1 VSERSVDRFEGHYIL
16 GDTLGSGGMGT
27 VHSATEVATGR
38 RVAIKLPHPALAD
51 NPNVS
56 RRFRAEARAGAQLD
70 HPNTIRVVD
79 FGGEDGEL
87 FLVMDYVAG
96 VALDQLVI
104 DQGPL
109 DTHGAVEVVRQL
121 LAALDHAH
129 AWGILHA
136 DVKTANLL
144 VESTADAP
152 LHARL
157 IDFGLARFAG
167 ESTHD
172 GDRMLSG
179 TPDYLAP
186 ELIEGGVPTIASD
199 VYAAGV
205 VLYELLTGFTPF
217 GGGSSDEVMQR
228 HVEAMVLPPSLRSP
242 EQEIAPAI
250 EAVVMRALERNPLD
264 RFASAARFA
273 EALPTTTP
281 STVGDAPRLARGSIV
296 SAYSSEAITR
306 DWQPLPLPP
315 VPATSSVAIE
325 RPSLAPLRDA
335 ALHAV
340 SAGNDDSIVTSYL
353 ELVRALVD
361 SHQLAKAVAELE
373 HGLETLRLHRADSL
387 PPALWRLQLC
397 LAALYSGLGNQAAA
411 RAAASVGQDD
421 ALRAASRLGRDR
433 AGQLLTRLARQAR
446 KP

>member
-1 VSERSVDRFEGHYIL
+1 MSERNADLFAGRYLL
-16 GDTLGSGGMGT
+16 GEALGSGGMGT
-27 VHSATEVATGR
+27 VHSAIEVATGR
-38 RVAIKLPHPALAD
+38 RVAIKLPHPGIAD

-79 FGGEDGEL
+79 FGGEDGAL

-96 VALDQLVI
+96 VVLEELVI

-109 DTHGAVEVVRQL
+109 DSHGAVEVMRQL

-144 VESTADAP
+144 VESAPDAP
-152 LHARL
+152 IRARL
-157 IDFGLARFAG
+157 IDFGLARFSG

-172 GDRMLSG
+172 GDRTVSG

-186 ELIEGGVPTIASD
+186 ELIQGGVPTITSD
-199 VYAAGV
+199 IYAAGV

-228 HVEAMVLPPSLRSP
+228 HIEGMVVPPSLRSP

-250 EAVVMRALERNPLD
+250 EAVVMRALERNPRD
-264 RFASAARFA
+264 RFASAAQFA
-273 EALPTTTP
+273 AALPTIGAP
-281 STVGDAPRLARGSIV
+281 VIDGPPRLARGSIV

-306 DWQPLPLPP
+306 DWQPLALPP
-315 VPATSSVAIE
+315 VPTRSHVTVA
-325 RPSLAPLRDA
+325 RPLLAALRDA
-335 ALHAV
+335 LHMAIA
-340 SAGNDDSIVTSYL
+340 SGNDDSIVTSYL
-353 ELVRALVD
+353 ELVRSLVD
-361 SHQLAKAVAELE
+361 SHQLAKAVSELE
-373 HGLETLRLHRADSL
+373 QGIDRLRLARADSP

-397 LAALYSGLGNQAAA
+397 LAALYSGLGDPAGA
-411 RAAASVGQDD
+411 RGAASIGRDD
-421 ALRAASRLGRDR
+421 ARRAMSSVGRER
-433 AGQLLTRLARQAR
+433 ATQLLARLARQNR

>member
-1 VSERSVDRFEGHYIL
+1 VSERNFDLFEGRYIL
-16 GDTLGSGGMGT
+16 GAVLGSGGMGT
-27 VHSATEVATGR
+27 VHSAIEVATGR
-38 RVAIKLPHPALAD
+38 RVAIKLPHPALAG

-79 FGGEDGEL
+79 FGGEDGDL
-87 FLVMDYVAG
+87 FLVMEHVAG
-96 VALDQLVI
+96 VALDQLVV
-104 DQGPL
+104 DQGPV
-109 DTHGAVEVVRQL
+109 DTHGAVELVRQL

-144 VESTADAP
+144 VESTANAP

-157 IDFGLARFAG
+157 IDFGLARFSG
-167 ESTHD
+167 ESMHD

-228 HVEAMVLPPSLRSP
+228 HVEGMVLPPSLRSP
-242 EQEIAPAI
+242 EQDIAPAI
-250 EAVVMRALERNPLD
+250 EAVVMRALERNPRD
-264 RFASAARFA
+264 RFASAAQFA
-273 EALPTTTP
+273 EALPNTIAP
-281 STVGDAPRLARGSIV
+281 TVEMPTRLAHGSIV
-296 SAYSSEAITR
+296 SAYATEAVTR
-306 DWQPLPLPP
+306 DWLPLALPAVP
-315 VPATSSVAIE
+315 VRSLVTIE
-325 RPSLAPLRDA
+325 RPLLSPLRDA
-335 ALHAV
+335 VKYAIA
-340 SAGNDDSIVTSYL
+340 SGNDDSIVASYL
-353 ELVRALVD
+353 ELVRSLVD
-361 SHQLAKAVAELE
+361 SHQLAKAVSELE
-373 HGLETLRLHRADSL
+373 QALDTLRLQRAGSP

-397 LAALYSGLGNQAAA
+397 LAALYSALGNPIGA
-411 RAAASVGQDD
+411 RNAASLGHAD
-421 ALRAASRLGRDR
+421 ALRATSIVGRDR
-433 AGQLLTRLARQAR
+433 AGQLLTRLARQTP

>member
-1 VSERSVDRFEGHYIL
+1 MKKGLLVPFADHYIL
-16 GDTLGSGGMGT
+16 GETLGSGGMGT
-27 VHSATEVATGR
+27 VHTAIEVASGR
-38 RVAIKLPHPALAD
+38 RVAIKLPHPGLAG

-79 FGGEDGEL
+79 FGGEDGAQ
-87 FLVMDYVAG
+87 FLVMEYVAG

-109 DTHGAVEVVRQL
+109 DTNAAVELVRQL

-144 VESTADAP
+144 VESTAGAP

-157 IDFGLARFAG
+157 IDFGLARFSG
-167 ESTHD
+167 ESPHD

-186 ELIEGGVPTIASD
+186 ELIEGGAPTIASD
-199 VYAAGV
+199 LYAAGV

-217 GGGSSDEVMQR
+217 GGGSSDDVLQR
-228 HVEAMVLPPSLRSP
+228 HVEGMVLPPSLRSP

-250 EAVVMRALERNPLD
+250 EAVVMRALERKPAD
-264 RFASAARFA
+264 RFASAAHFA
-273 EALPTTTP
+273 EALPMTSATL
-281 STVGDAPRLARGSIV
+281 VDGFPRLARGSIV
-296 SAYSSEAITR
+296 SAFSSEAITR
-306 DWQPLPLPP
+306 DWQALGLPAL
-315 VPATSSVAIE
+315 ARSSTAE
-325 RPSLAPLRDA
+325 RPLLAPLRDA
-335 ALHAV
+335 AHLALV
-340 SAGNDDSIVTSYL
+340 SGSDDLVITSYL

-361 SHQLAKAVAELE
+361 SHQLPKAVSELE
-373 HGLETLRLHRADSL
+373 QGLEKLRLDRPEG
-387 PPALWRLQLC
+387 PPLALWRLQLC
-397 LAALYSGLGNQAAA
+397 LAALYSGLGNQVGARRAASIGRDDAA
-411 RAAASVGQDD
+411 RAASTVGH
-421 ALRAASRLGRDR
+421 DR
-433 AGQLLTRLARQAR
+433 ASELLVRLTRQTPR
-446 KP
+446 P

>member
-1 VSERSVDRFEGHYIL
+1 MSERGIDLFEGQYIL

-27 VHSATEVATGR
+27 VHSAIEVASGR
-38 RVAIKLPHPALAD
+38 RVAIKLPHPALAG

-79 FGGEDGEL
+79 FGGEDGDL
-87 FLVMDYVAG
+87 YLVMEYVGG
-96 VALDQLVI
+96 VPLDQLVV

-109 DTHGAVEVVRQL
+109 DTHGAVDVLRQL
-121 LAALDHAH
+121 LAALEHAH

-144 VESTADAP
+144 VESTAETP

-157 IDFGLARFAG
+157 IDFGLARFSG
-167 ESTHD
+167 ESMHD

-186 ELIEGGVPTIASD
+186 ELIEGGAPTIASD
-199 VYAAGV
+199 LYAAGV

-228 HVEAMVLPPSLRSP
+228 HVEGMVLPPSLRSP

-250 EAVVMRALERNPLD
+250 EAVVMRALQRNPRD
-264 RFASAARFA
+264 RFASAAQFA
-273 EALPTTTP
+273 EALPITTVP
-281 STVGDAPRLARGSIV
+281 SIEGAPRLARGSIV

-306 DWQPLPLPP
+306 EWQAQ
-315 VPATSSVAIE
+315 PATAARSLVTTE
-325 RPSLAPLRDA
+325 RPLLAPLRDA
-335 ALHAV
+335 VHDALV
-340 SAGNDDSIVTSYL
+340 SGNDDLIVASYL

-361 SHQLAKAVAELE
+361 SHQLPKAVFELE
-373 HGLETLRLHRADSL
+373 QGLARLRVVRVQSP

-397 LAALYSGLGNQAAA
+397 LAALYSGLGNQVGA
-411 RAAASVGQDD
+411 RSAAS
-421 ALRAASRLGRDR
+421 LGRDDAVR
-433 AGQLLTRLARQAR
+433 AVSTVGNERAAELLTRLARQVL
-446 KP
+446 KH

>member
-1 VSERSVDRFEGHYIL
+1 MSDRKFDLFAGHYVL
-16 GDTLGSGGMGT
+16 GATLGSGGMGT
-27 VHSATEVATGR
+27 VHSAIEVATGR
-38 RVAIKLPHPALAD
+38 KVAIKLPHSALAG
-51 NPNVS
+51 NANVN

-79 FGGEDGEL
+79 FGGEDGDL
-87 FLVMDYVAG
+87 FLVMEYVAG
-96 VALDQLVI
+96 VALDQLII

-144 VESTADAP
+144 VETTADAP

-199 VYAAGV
+199 IYAAGV

-217 GGGSSDEVMQR
+217 GGGSSDEILQR
-228 HVEAMVLPPSLRSP
+228 HTEGMALPPSLRSP

-250 EAVVMRALERNPLD
+250 EAVVMRALERKPCD
-264 RFASAARFA
+264 RFASAAQFA
-273 EALPTTTP
+273 EALP
-281 STVGDAPRLARGSIV
+281 STSPPTVNGARRLARGSMV
-296 SAYSSEAITR
+296 SAYSTEATTR
-306 DWQPLPLPP
+306 DWQPLALPAVPMRSP
-315 VPATSSVAIE
+315 VTME
-325 RPSLAPLRDA
+325 RPLREAVHA
-335 ALHAV
+335 AIV
-340 SAGNDDSIVTSYL
+340 TGNDDLIVTSYL

-361 SHQLAKAVAELE
+361 SHQLPKAVSELE
-373 HGLETLRLHRADSL
+373 VGLEKLRVERADSP

-397 LAALYSGLGNQAAA
+397 LAALYSGLGNQVSARSAAN
-411 RAAASVGQDD
+411 VGRED
-421 ALRAASRLGRDR
+421 ALRAASTVGHDR
-433 AGQLLTRLARQAR
+433 AGELLTRLARQTP

>member
-1 VSERSVDRFEGHYIL
+1 MSDRNIDLFAGQYIL
-16 GDTLGSGGMGT
+16 GEVLGSGGMGT
-27 VHSATEVATGR
+27 VHSATEVASGR
-38 RVAIKLPHPALAD
+38 RVAIKLPHPDLAS

-87 FLVMDYVAG
+87 FLVMEHVAG
-96 VALDQLVI
+96 VALDQLVV

-109 DTHGAVEVVRQL
+109 TTHDAVDLVRQL

-144 VESTADAP
+144 VESTLDAAP
-152 LHARL
+152 RARL
-157 IDFGLARFAG
+157 IDFGLARFSG

-186 ELIEGGVPTIASD
+186 ELIEGGMPTIASD
-199 VYAAGV
+199 LYAAGV

-228 HVEAMVLPPSLRSP
+228 HVEGMVLPPSLRSP
-242 EQEIAPAI
+242 EQEIEPAI
-250 EAVVMRALERNPLD
+250 EAVVMRALERNPRD
-264 RFASAARFA
+264 RFASAAQFA
-273 EALPTTTP
+273 EALPITSAP
-281 STVGDAPRLARGSIV
+281 VVANAPRLARGSIV
-296 SAYSSEAITR
+296 SAYSAEAITR
-306 DWQPLPLPP
+306 DWQPLALPAVPLRSRMTM
-315 VPATSSVAIE
+315 V
-325 RPSLAPLRDA
+325 RPLLAPLRTA
-335 ALHAV
+335 VHQALV
-340 SAGNDDSIVTSYL
+340 CGSDDSIVASYL

-361 SHQLAKAVAELE
+361 SHQLAKAVDELE
-373 HGLETLRLHRADSL
+373 HGLESLRLGRIGSP

-397 LAALYSGLGNQAAA
+397 LASLYSGIGNQVGA
-411 RAAASVGQDD
+411 RNAASIGRDD
-421 ALRAASRLGRDR
+421 AVRAVSMVGRER
-433 AGQLLTRLARQAR
+433 ARELLTRLARQNR
-446 KP
+446 KC